1 MHVIASGRRSRVD
14 LEVAGVECRGR
25 AIALHYS
32 LVASDLR
39 LRFRHLTISD
49 ITRLAAHAAVGHP
62 WLVALSSERL
72 LNMSVNTDSYLFV
85 CAAGSRSD

>member
-1 MHVIASGRRSRVD
+1 
-14 LEVAGVECRGR
+14 VAGVECRGR

-32 LVASDLR
+32 LGASDLR

-49 ITRLAAHAAVGHP
+49 ITRLAAHAAVGRPHP

>member
-1 MHVIASGRRSRVD
+1 M
-14 LEVAGVECRGR
+14 AGVECRGR

-49 ITRLAAHAAVGHP
+49 ITRLAAHAAVGRPHP

-72 LNMSVNTDSYLFV
+72 LNMSVNTDGVANSYLFV
-85 CAAGSRSD
+85 CAAGSRSE